1 MLANFRLDILVP
13 RLLRLVPSLGSQDFM
28 WLLQWNIF
36 CLWSSVRW
44 PAMPIWLCCCRLL
57 PSALTSRCH
66 PRVSRMQ
73 SRPKAPDA
81 KIVPF
86 LCVFLL
92 DAYAYGGTWLNCP
105 GCPAVSLGSWTREN
119 TAHLPSKTSRS
130 HHKKQISVQS
140 KGRQAHFM
148 WYGVGMILFLAL
160 ARIVCATQVMV
171 LGWGCQP
178 SLIWHTFGAS
188 HWGC

>member
-1 MLANFRLDILVP
+1 MKHLLPLVICPLTCNAYLTLLLSVVAKCLDI
-13 RLLRLVPSLGSQDFM
+13 S
-28 WLLQWNIF
+28 
-36 CLWSSVRW
+36 
-44 PAMPIWLCCCRLL
+44 L
-57 PSALTSRCH
+57 PS
-66 PRVSRMQ
+66 PRVS
-73 SRPKAPDA
+73 DA
-81 KIVPF
+81 KP
-86 LCVFLL
+86 
-92 DAYAYGGTWLNCP
+92 TQSP
-105 GCPAVSLGSWTREN
+105 GCECPILTCVLVGRLSVWWYLVELPNVSLSSWTRDN
-119 TAHLPSKTSRS
+119 TAHLPSKTRRS

-148 WYGVGMILFLAL
+148 WYGVGMRLFLAL